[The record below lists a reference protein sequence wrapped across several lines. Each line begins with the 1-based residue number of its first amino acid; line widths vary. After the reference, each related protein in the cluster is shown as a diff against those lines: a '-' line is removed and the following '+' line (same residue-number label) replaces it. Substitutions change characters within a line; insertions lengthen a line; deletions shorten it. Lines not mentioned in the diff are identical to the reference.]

1 MISMINDFYLI
12 IIIFLIHFILNKNN
26 KIIFNNYFLDIPNVS
41 RKIHKKPTYL
51 IGGHFI
57 FISYSV
63 FLLFSFDYSLNHKF
77 VFFFIFS
84 CIFLIGIL
92 DDLKDLKPIV
102 KLGLVL
108 IIYLV
113 LIYFDNDY
121 LLKKI
126 YFETFDK
133 SLNFGI
139 YSYPVSILCV
149 LLLINAI
156 NLIDGINGL
165 AMMVFII
172 IYLFLHYFLNVAF
185 NIFIFIF
192 YLFIFFN
199 IYKGKYFLG
208 NSGSLIIGALIAFST
223 IKAYNSNFT
232 QNNSAEDIVILFLIP
247 GIDMFRLFVQRIV
260 KRKNPFEADGSHLHH
275 HLIKKF
281 SLQKILFGYFFI
293 IVISSY
299 AAFNDYLPEII
310 IILVIITIYSLTLYL
325 LNKNLPKNKIVDK

>member
-1 MISMINDFYLI
+1 MISDFYLL
-12 IIIFLIHFILNKNN
+12 IIIFLIHFALDKY
-26 KIIFNNYFLDIPNVS
+26 KTKIFNNYFLDIPNVG
-41 RKIHKKPTYL
+41 RKIHKEPTYL

-63 FLLFSFDYSLNHKF
+63 FLLFSFDYNLNHKF
-77 VFFFIFS
+77 VFFFIFL

-113 LIYFDNDY
+113 LIHFDNDY
-121 LLKKI
+121 LLEKI

-133 SLNFGI
+133 NLNFGI
-139 YSYPVSILCV
+139 YSYLVSILCV

-172 IYLFLHYFLNVAF
+172 IYLYLHYFLNVAF

-192 YLFIFFN
+192 YVFIFFN

-232 QNNSAEDIVILFLIP
+232 QNNSTEDIVILFLIP

>member
-1 MISMINDFYLI
+1 MISDFYLLI
-12 IIIFLIHFILNKNN
+12 LVFLIHFTLYKNK
-26 KIIFNNYFLDIPNVS
+26 KKFFSNYFLDMPNVS
-41 RKIHKKPTYL
+41 RKIHKEPTYL
-51 IGGHFI
+51 LGGHFI

-77 VFFFIFS
+77 VFLFIFS

-92 DDLKDLKPIV
+92 DDLKDLKPTV

-121 LLKKI
+121 LLEKI
-126 YFETFDK
+126 YFETFEK
-133 SLNFGI
+133 NLNFGI
-139 YSYPVSILCV
+139 YSYPISILCV

-192 YLFIFFN
+192 YLFVCFN

-208 NSGSLIIGALIAFST
+208 NSGSLIIGAIIAFST

-232 QNNSAEDIVILFLIP
+232 QNNSAEDIFILFLIP
-247 GIDMFRLFVQRIV
+247 GIDMFNVFLQRII
-260 KRKNPFEADGSHLHH
+260 KKKSPFKADNLHLHH
-275 HLIKKF
+275 LLIKIF
-281 SLQKILFGYFFI
+281 SLQKVLFFYFFI
-293 IVISSY
+293 ISSSSY
-299 AAFNDYLPEII
+299 LAFKNLVSEVLIIFII
-310 IILVIITIYSLTLYL
+310 IFIYFFILFL
-325 LNKNLPKNKIVDK
+325 LNKKILKN

>member
-1 MISMINDFYLI
+1 MISDFYLLI
-12 IIIFLIHFILNKNN
+12 LIFLIHFALDKNKK
-26 KIIFNNYFLDIPNVS
+26 KIFSNYFLDIPNVG
-41 RKIHKKPTYL
+41 RKIHKEPTYL

-63 FLLFSFDYSLNHKF
+63 FLLFSFDYNLNHKF

-113 LIYFDNDY
+113 LIHFDNDY
-121 LLKKI
+121 LLEKI

-133 SLNFGI
+133 NLNFGI
-139 YSYPVSILCV
+139 YSYLVSILCV

-192 YLFIFFN
+192 YLFVCFN

-208 NSGSLIIGALIAFST
+208 NSGSLIIGAIIAFST

-232 QNNSAEDIVILFLIP
+232 QNNSAEDIFILFLIP
-247 GIDMFRLFVQRIV
+247 GIDMFNVFLQRII
-260 KRKNPFEADGSHLHH
+260 KKKSPFNADNLHLHH
-275 HLIKKF
+275 LLIKIF
-281 SLQKILFGYFFI
+281 SLQKVLFFYFFI
-293 IVISSY
+293 ISSSSY
-299 AAFNDYLPEII
+299 LAFKNLVSEVLIIFII
-310 IILVIITIYSLTLYL
+310 IFIYFFILFL
-325 LNKNLPKNKIVDK
+325 LNKKILKN

>member
-1 MISMINDFYLI
+1 MISDFYLLI
-12 IIIFLIHFILNKNN
+12 LIFLIHFALDKNK
-26 KIIFNNYFLDIPNVS
+26 KKIFNNYFLDIPNVD
-41 RKIHKKPTYL
+41 RKIHKEPTYL

-63 FLLFSFDYSLNHKF
+63 FLLFSFDYNINHKF

-108 IIYLV
+108 VIYLI
-113 LIYFDNDY
+113 LIHFDNDY
-121 LLKKI
+121 LLEKI

-133 SLNFGI
+133 NLNFGI
-139 YSYPVSILCV
+139 YSYPLSILCV

-172 IYLFLHYFLNVAF
+172 IYLYLNYFLNVAF

>member
-1 MISMINDFYLI
+1 MISDFYLLI
-12 IIIFLIHFILNKNN
+12 LIFLIHFVLDKY
-26 KIIFNNYFLDIPNVS
+26 KKKIFNNYFLDIPNVG
-41 RKIHKKPTYL
+41 RKIHKEPTYL
-51 IGGHFI
+51 LGGHFI
-57 FISYSV
+57 YISYSV
-63 FLLFSFDYSLNHKF
+63 FLLFSLDYSLNHKF

-92 DDLKDLKPIV
+92 DDLKDLKPTV

-108 IIYLV
+108 IIYLL

-121 LLKKI
+121 LLEKI
-126 YFETFDK
+126 YFETFEK
-133 SLNFGI
+133 NLNFGI

-192 YLFIFFN
+192 YLFVCFN

-208 NSGSLIIGALIAFST
+208 NSGSLIIGAIIAFST

-232 QNNSAEDIVILFLIP
+232 QNNSAEDIFILFLIP
-247 GIDMFRLFVQRIV
+247 GIDMFNVFLQRII
-260 KRKNPFEADGSHLHH
+260 KKKKPFKADNLHLHH
-275 HLIKKF
+275 LLIKIF
-281 SLQKILFGYFFI
+281 SLQKVLFFYFFI
-293 IVISSY
+293 ISSSSY
-299 AAFNDYLPEII
+299 LAFKNLVSEVLIIFII
-310 IILVIITIYSLTLYL
+310 IFIYFFILFL
-325 LNKNLPKNKIVDK
+325 LNKKILKN

>member
-1 MISMINDFYLI
+1 MISDFYLLI
-12 IIIFLIHFILNKNN
+12 LIFLIHFALDKNK
-26 KIIFNNYFLDIPNVS
+26 KKIFNNYFLDIPNVG
-41 RKIHKKPTYL
+41 RKIHKEPTYL

-57 FISYSV
+57 FISYSA

-113 LIYFDNDY
+113 LINFDNDY
-121 LLKKI
+121 LLEKI

-133 SLNFGI
+133 NLNFGI

-172 IYLFLHYFLNVAF
+172 IYLYLNYFLNVAF

-232 QNNSAEDIVILFLIP
+232 QNNSAEDIFILFLIP
-247 GIDMFRLFVQRIV
+247 GIDMFRLFAGRIID
-260 KRKNPFEADGSHLHH
+260 KKNPFKADNLHLHH
-275 HLIKKF
+275 LLIAKY
-281 SLQKILFGYFFI
+281 SLKNILFFYFI
-293 IVISSY
+293 TIVSSSY
-299 AAFNDYLPEII
+299 MAFNDILPELI
-310 IILVIITIYSLTLYL
+310 IILIISFLYSIL
-325 LNKNLPKNKIVDK
+325 LFFLKNAKLN

>member
-1 MISMINDFYLI
+1 MISDFYLL
-12 IIIFLIHFILNKNN
+12 IIIFLIHFALDKNK
-26 KIIFNNYFLDIPNVS
+26 KKIFNNYFLDIPNVG
-41 RKIHKKPTYL
+41 RKIHKEPTYL

-63 FLLFSFDYSLNHKF
+63 FLLFSYDYNINHKF

-113 LIYFDNDY
+113 LIHFDNDY
-121 LLKKI
+121 LLEKI

-133 SLNFGI
+133 NLNFGI

-172 IYLFLHYFLNVAF
+172 IYLYLHYFLNVAF

-192 YLFIFFN
+192 YVFIFFN

-232 QNNSAEDIVILFLIP
+232 DNNSAEDIFILFLIP
-247 GIDMFRLFVQRIV
+247 GLDMLRLFTKRIID
-260 KRKNPFEADGSHLHH
+260 KKNPFEGDNLHLHH
-275 HLIKKF
+275 LLSSAF
-281 SLQKILFGYFFI
+281 SLEKVLFFYFFV
-293 IVISSY
+293 IVSSSY

-310 IILVIITIYSLTLYL
+310 IILLISTIYFLTLIL
-325 LNKNLPKNKIVDK
+325 ISKKIIK

>member
-1 MISMINDFYLI
+1 MMVDLSLFFIV
-12 IIIFLIHFILNKNN
+12 FLIYFILDKNKK
-26 KIIFNNYFLDIPNVS
+26 KIFGDFFLDTPDS
-41 RKIHKKPTYL
+41 LRKIHKHPTYL

-84 CIFLIGIL
+84 CIFLIGVL

-102 KLGLVL
+102 KLGLIL
-108 IIYLV
+108 IIYLL

-121 LLKKI
+121 LLEKI

-165 AMMVFII
+165 AMMIFII
-172 IYLFLHYFLNVAF
+172 IYLYLHYFLNVAL

-192 YLFIFFN
+192 YVFIFFN

-223 IKAYNSNFT
+223 IKAYNSNFIGS
-232 QNNSAEDIVILFLIP
+232 NSAEDIFILFLVP
-247 GIDMFRLFVQRIV
+247 GIDMFRLFIQRV
-260 KRKNPFEADGSHLHH
+260 LKKKNPFSADNLHLHH
-275 HLIKKF
+275 SLIKIF
-281 SLQKILFGYFFI
+281 SLQKVLSFYFFI
-293 IVISSY
+293 ISSSSY
-299 AAFNDYLPEII
+299 LAFKDTLSEVLIIFII
-310 IILVIITIYSLTLYL
+310 IFIYFFILFL
-325 LNKNLPKNKIVDK
+325 LNKKILKIKN

>member
-1 MISMINDFYLI
+1 MINNFYLI
-12 IIIFLIHFILNKNN
+12 IIIFLIHFILNKNK
-26 KIIFNNYFLDIPNVS
+26 KIIFNNYFLDIPNVG
-41 RKIHKKPTYL
+41 RKIHKEPTYL

-63 FLLFSFDYSLNHKF
+63 FLLFSFDYNLNHKF

-113 LIYFDNDY
+113 LIHFDNDY
-121 LLKKI
+121 LLEKI

-133 SLNFGI
+133 NLNFGI
-139 YSYPVSILCV
+139 YSYLVSILCV

-172 IYLFLHYFLNVAF
+172 IYLYLNYFLNVAF

-275 HLIKKF
+275 HLIKKI

>member
-1 MISMINDFYLI
+1 MISDFYLL
-12 IIIFLIHFILNKNN
+12 IIIFLIHFALDKNK
-26 KIIFNNYFLDIPNVS
+26 KKIFNNYFLDIPNVD
-41 RKIHKKPTYL
+41 RKIHKEPTYL

-63 FLLFSFDYSLNHKF
+63 FLLFSFDHNINHKF

-113 LIYFDNDY
+113 LIHFDNDY
-121 LLKKI
+121 LLEKI

-133 SLNFGI
+133 NLNFGI

-172 IYLFLHYFLNVAF
+172 IYLYLHYFLNVAF

-192 YLFIFFN
+192 YVFIFFN

-232 QNNSAEDIVILFLIP
+232 DNNSAEDIFILFLIP
-247 GIDMFRLFVQRIV
+247 GLDMLRLFTKRIID
-260 KRKNPFEADGSHLHH
+260 KKNPFEGDNLHLHH
-275 HLIKKF
+275 LLSSAF
-281 SLQKILFGYFFI
+281 SLEKVLFFYFFV
-293 IVISSY
+293 IVSSSY

-310 IILVIITIYSLTLYL
+310 IILLISTIYFLTLIL
-325 LNKNLPKNKIVDK
+325 ISKKIIK

>member
-1 MISMINDFYLI
+1 MISDFYLL
-12 IIIFLIHFILNKNN
+12 IIIFLIHFALDKNK
-26 KIIFNNYFLDIPNVS
+26 KKIFNSYFLDIPNVG
-41 RKIHKKPTYL
+41 RKIHKEPTYL

-63 FLLFSFDYSLNHKF
+63 FLLFSYDYNINHKF

-113 LIYFDNDY
+113 LIHFDNDY
-121 LLKKI
+121 LLEKI

-133 SLNFGI
+133 NLNFGI

-172 IYLFLHYFLNVAF
+172 IYLYLHYFLNVAF

-192 YLFIFFN
+192 YLFVCFN

-208 NSGSLIIGALIAFST
+208 NSGSLLIGALIAFST

-232 QNNSAEDIVILFLIP
+232 DNNSAEDIFILFLIP
-247 GIDMFRLFVQRIV
+247 GLDMLRLFTKRIID
-260 KRKNPFEADGSHLHH
+260 KKNPFEGDNLHLHH
-275 HLIKKF
+275 LLSSAF
-281 SLQKILFGYFFI
+281 SLEKVLFFYFFV
-293 IVISSY
+293 IVSSSY

-310 IILVIITIYSLTLYL
+310 IILLISTIYFLTLIL
-325 LNKNLPKNKIVDK
+325 ISKKIIK

>member
-1 MISMINDFYLI
+1 MISDLFLVI
-12 IIIFLIHFILNKNN
+12 IVFLIHSILNHNKN
-26 KIIFNNYFLDIPNVS
+26 KIFGNYFLDIPNVS
-41 RKIHKKPTYL
+41 RKIHKEPTYL

-63 FLLFSFDYSLNHKF
+63 FLLFSFDYDLNHKF

-102 KLGLVL
+102 KLALII

-113 LIYFDNDY
+113 LIHFDNDY
-121 LLKKI
+121 LLEKI
-126 YFETFDK
+126 YLETFDK
-133 SLNFGI
+133 NLNFGI
-139 YSYPVSILCV
+139 YSYLLSILCV

-165 AMMVFII
+165 AMMIFII
-172 IYLFLHYFLNVAF
+172 IYLYLYYFLNVAF

-223 IKAYNSNFT
+223 IKAYNLSFIR
-232 QNNSAEDIVILFLIP
+232 NNSAEDIFILFLIP
-247 GIDMFRLFVQRIV
+247 GIDMLRLFVKRIIN
-260 KRKNPFEADGSHLHH
+260 KKNPFKADNLHLHH
-275 HLIKKF
+275 LLSDSF
-281 SLQKILFGYFFI
+281 SLEKVLFFYFSL
-293 IVISSY
+293 IVSSSY
-299 AAFNDYLPEII
+299 AAFNDYLPEIV
-310 IILVIITIYSLTLYL
+310 IILIIVIIYFLTLIL
-325 LNKNLPKNKIVDK
+325 ISKKNIIGK

>member
-1 MISMINDFYLI
+1 MISDFYLLI
-12 IIIFLIHFILNKNN
+12 LIFLIHFALDKNK
-26 KIIFNNYFLDIPNVS
+26 KKIFNNYFLDIPNVG
-41 RKIHKKPTYL
+41 RKIHKEPTYL

-63 FLLFSFDYSLNHKF
+63 FLLFSFDYNINHKF

-113 LIYFDNDY
+113 LIHFDNDY
-121 LLKKI
+121 LLEKI

-133 SLNFGI
+133 NLNFGI

-172 IYLFLHYFLNVAF
+172 IYLYLHYFLNVAF

-192 YLFIFFN
+192 YVFIFFN

-232 QNNSAEDIVILFLIP
+232 DNNSAEDIFILFLIP
-247 GIDMFRLFVQRIV
+247 GLDMLRLFTKRIID
-260 KRKNPFEADGSHLHH
+260 KKNPFEGDNLHLHH
-275 HLIKKF
+275 LLSSAF
-281 SLQKILFGYFFI
+281 SLEKVLFFYFFV
-293 IVISSY
+293 IVSSSY

-310 IILVIITIYSLTLYL
+310 IILLISTIYFLTLIL
-325 LNKNLPKNKIVDK
+325 ISKKIIK

>member
-1 MISMINDFYLI
+1 MINDFYLT

-113 LIYFDNDY
+113 LIHFDNDY
-121 LLKKI
+121 LLEKI

-133 SLNFGI
+133 NLNFGI

-172 IYLFLHYFLNVAF
+172 IYLYLHYFLNVAF

-192 YLFIFFN
+192 YVFIFFN

-223 IKAYNSNFT
+223 IKAYNSNFIGS
-232 QNNSAEDIVILFLIP
+232 NSAEDIFILFLVP
-247 GIDMFRLFVQRIV
+247 GIDMFRLFIQRV
-260 KRKNPFEADGSHLHH
+260 LKKKNPFSADNLHLHH
-275 HLIKKF
+275 SLIKIF
-281 SLQKILFGYFFI
+281 SLQKVLSFYFFI
-293 IVISSY
+293 ISSSSY
-299 AAFNDYLPEII
+299 LAFKDTLSEVLIIFII
-310 IILVIITIYSLTLYL
+310 IFIYFFILFL
-325 LNKNLPKNKIVDK
+325 LNKKILKIKN

>member
-1 MISMINDFYLI
+1 MNDFYLFFV
-12 IIIFLIHFILNKNN
+12 IFLIHFALDKNKK
-26 KIIFNNYFLDIPNVS
+26 KIFSNYFLDIPNVS

-108 IIYLV
+108 IIYLI
-113 LIYFDNDY
+113 LINFDNDY
-121 LLKKI
+121 LLEKI

-133 SLNFGI
+133 NLNFGI
-139 YSYPVSILCV
+139 YSYPLSILCV

-192 YLFIFFN
+192 YLFICFN

-208 NSGSLIIGALIAFST
+208 NSGSLIIGAIIAFST

-232 QNNSAEDIVILFLIP
+232 QNNSAEDIFILFLIP
-247 GIDMFRLFVQRIV
+247 GIDMFNVFLQRII
-260 KRKNPFEADGSHLHH
+260 KKKSPFNADNLHLHH
-275 HLIKKF
+275 LLIKIF
-281 SLQKILFGYFFI
+281 SLQKVLFFYFFI
-293 IVISSY
+293 ISSSSY
-299 AAFNDYLPEII
+299 LAFKNLVSEFLIIFII
-310 IILVIITIYSLTLYL
+310 IFIYFFILFL
-325 LNKNLPKNKIVDK
+325 LNKKILKN

>member
-1 MISMINDFYLI
+1 MISDFYLLI
-12 IIIFLIHFILNKNN
+12 LIFLIHFALDKY
-26 KIIFNNYFLDIPNVS
+26 KTKIFNNYFLDIPNVG
-41 RKIHKKPTYL
+41 RKIHKEPTYL
-51 IGGHFI
+51 LGGHFI
-57 FISYSV
+57 YISYSV
-63 FLLFSFDYSLNHKF
+63 FLLFSLDYSLNHKF

-92 DDLKDLKPIV
+92 DDLKDLKPTV

-108 IIYLV
+108 IIYLL

-121 LLKKI
+121 LLEKI
-126 YFETFDK
+126 YFETFEK
-133 SLNFGI
+133 NLNFGI

-192 YLFIFFN
+192 YLFVCFN

-208 NSGSLIIGALIAFST
+208 NSGSLIIGAIIAFST

-232 QNNSAEDIVILFLIP
+232 QNNSAEDIFILFLIP
-247 GIDMFRLFVQRIV
+247 GIDMFNVFLQRII
-260 KRKNPFEADGSHLHH
+260 KKKKPFKADNLHLHH
-275 HLIKKF
+275 LLIKIF
-281 SLQKILFGYFFI
+281 SLQKVLFFYFFI
-293 IVISSY
+293 ISSSSY
-299 AAFNDYLPEII
+299 LAFKNLVSEVLIIFII
-310 IILVIITIYSLTLYL
+310 IFIYFFILFL
-325 LNKNLPKNKIVDK
+325 LNKKILKN

>member
-1 MISMINDFYLI
+1 MMVDLSLFFIV
-12 IIIFLIHFILNKNN
+12 FLIYFILDKNKK
-26 KIIFNNYFLDIPNVS
+26 KIFGDFFLDTPDS
-41 RKIHKKPTYL
+41 LRKIHKHPTYL

-84 CIFLIGIL
+84 CIFLIGVL

-102 KLGLVL
+102 KLGLIL
-108 IIYLV
+108 IIYLL

-121 LLKKI
+121 LLEKI

-172 IYLFLHYFLNVAF
+172 IYLYLHYFLNVAF

-192 YLFIFFN
+192 YVFIFFN

-260 KRKNPFEADGSHLHH
+260 KRKNPFEADVSHLHH
-275 HLIKKF
+275 HLIKKI

>member
-1 MISMINDFYLI
+1 MISDFYLLI
-12 IIIFLIHFILNKNN
+12 LIFLIHFALDKY
-26 KIIFNNYFLDIPNVS
+26 KTKIFNNYFLDIPNVG
-41 RKIHKKPTYL
+41 RKIHKEPTYL

-63 FLLFSFDYSLNHKF
+63 FLLFSFDHNINHKF
-77 VFFFIFS
+77 FFFFIFS

-113 LIYFDNDY
+113 LIHFDNDY
-121 LLKKI
+121 LLEKI

-133 SLNFGI
+133 NLNFGI

-172 IYLFLHYFLNVAF
+172 IYLYLHYFLNVAF

-199 IYKGKYFLG
+199 IY
-208 NSGSLIIGALIAFST
+208 
-223 IKAYNSNFT
+223 
-232 QNNSAEDIVILFLIP
+232 
-247 GIDMFRLFVQRIV
+247 
-260 KRKNPFEADGSHLHH
+260 
-275 HLIKKF
+275 
-281 SLQKILFGYFFI
+281 
-293 IVISSY
+293 
-299 AAFNDYLPEII
+299 
-310 IILVIITIYSLTLYL
+310 
-325 LNKNLPKNKIVDK
+325 

>member
-1 MISMINDFYLI
+1 MISDFYLLI
-12 IIIFLIHFILNKNN
+12 LIFLIHFALDKNK
-26 KIIFNNYFLDIPNVS
+26 KKIFNNYFLDMPNLG
-41 RKIHKKPTYL
+41 RKIHKEPTYL

-63 FLLFSFDYSLNHKF
+63 FLLFSFDYNLNHKF

-92 DDLKDLKPIV
+92 DDLKDLKPII

-113 LIYFDNDY
+113 LIHFDNDY
-121 LLKKI
+121 LLEKI

-133 SLNFGI
+133 NLNFGI

-247 GIDMFRLFVQRIV
+247 GIDMLRLFARRIID
-260 KRKNPFEADGSHLHH
+260 KKNPFTADNLHLHH
-275 HLIKKF
+275 LLSSTF
-281 SLQKILFGYFFI
+281 SLEKVLFFYFVI
-293 IVISSY
+293 ITSSSY

-310 IILVIITIYSLTLYL
+310 IILIIIIIYFFTLL
-325 LNKNLPKNKIVDK
+325 LITKKISKIRNAIDK

>member
-1 MISMINDFYLI
+1 MMVDLSLFFIV
-12 IIIFLIHFILNKNN
+12 FLIYFILDKNKK
-26 KIIFNNYFLDIPNVS
+26 KIFGDFFLDTPDS
-41 RKIHKKPTYL
+41 LRKIHKHPTYL

-113 LIYFDNDY
+113 LIHFDNDY
-121 LLKKI
+121 LLEKI

-133 SLNFGI
+133 NLNFGI

-172 IYLFLHYFLNVAF
+172 IYLYLHYFLNVAF

-192 YLFIFFN
+192 YVFIFFN

-223 IKAYNSNFT
+223 IKAYNSNFIGS
-232 QNNSAEDIVILFLIP
+232 NSAEDIFILFLVP
-247 GIDMFRLFVQRIV
+247 GIDMFRLFIQRV
-260 KRKNPFEADGSHLHH
+260 LKKKNPFSADNLHLHH
-275 HLIKKF
+275 SLIKIF
-281 SLQKILFGYFFI
+281 SLQKVLSFYFFI
-293 IVISSY
+293 ISSSSY
-299 AAFNDYLPEII
+299 LAFKDTLSEVLIIFII
-310 IILVIITIYSLTLYL
+310 IFIYFFILFL
-325 LNKNLPKNKIVDK
+325 LNKKILKIKN

>member
-1 MISMINDFYLI
+1 MISDFYLLI
-12 IIIFLIHFILNKNN
+12 LIFLIHFALDKY
-26 KIIFNNYFLDIPNVS
+26 KTKIFNNYFLDIPNVG
-41 RKIHKKPTYL
+41 RKIHKEPTYL

-63 FLLFSFDYSLNHKF
+63 FLLFSYDYNINHKF

-113 LIYFDNDY
+113 LIHFDNDY
-121 LLKKI
+121 LLEKI

-133 SLNFGI
+133 NLNFGI

-172 IYLFLHYFLNVAF
+172 IYLYLNYFLNVAF

>member
-1 MISMINDFYLI
+1 MISNFYLLI
-12 IIIFLIHFILNKNN
+12 LIFLIHFALDKY
-26 KIIFNNYFLDIPNVS
+26 KKKIFNNYFLDIPNVG
-41 RKIHKKPTYL
+41 RKIHKEPTYL

-63 FLLFSFDYSLNHKF
+63 FLLFSYDYNINHKF

-113 LIYFDNDY
+113 LIHFDNDY
-121 LLKKI
+121 LLEKI

-133 SLNFGI
+133 NLNFGI

-172 IYLFLHYFLNVAF
+172 IYLYLHYFLNVAF

-192 YLFIFFN
+192 YVFIFFN

-232 QNNSAEDIVILFLIP
+232 DNNSAEDIFILFLIP
-247 GIDMFRLFVQRIV
+247 GLDMLRLFTKRIID
-260 KRKNPFEADGSHLHH
+260 KKNPFEGDNLHLHH
-275 HLIKKF
+275 LLSSAF
-281 SLQKILFGYFFI
+281 SLEKVLFFYFFV
-293 IVISSY
+293 IVSSSY

-310 IILVIITIYSLTLYL
+310 IILLISTIYFLTLIL
-325 LNKNLPKNKIVDK
+325 ISKKIIK

>member
-1 MISMINDFYLI
+1 
-12 IIIFLIHFILNKNN
+12 
-26 KIIFNNYFLDIPNVS
+26 VS

-84 CIFLIGIL
+84 CIFLIGVL

-121 LLKKI
+121 LLEKI

-172 IYLFLHYFLNVAF
+172 IYLYLHYFLNVAF
-185 NIFIFIF
+185 NIFIFFF
-192 YLFIFFN
+192 YVFIFFN

-325 LNKNLPKNKIVDK
+325 LNKNLPRNKIVDK

>member
-1 MISMINDFYLI
+1 MISDFYLLI
-12 IIIFLIHFILNKNN
+12 LVFLIHFTLYKNK
-26 KIIFNNYFLDIPNVS
+26 KKFFSNYFLDMPNVS
-41 RKIHKKPTYL
+41 RKIHKEPTYL
-51 IGGHFI
+51 LGGHFI

-63 FLLFSFDYSLNHKF
+63 FLLFSFDYNLNHKF

-92 DDLKDLKPIV
+92 DDLKDLKPTV

-121 LLKKI
+121 LLEKI
-126 YFETFDK
+126 YFETFEK
-133 SLNFGI
+133 NLNFGI
-139 YSYPVSILCV
+139 YSYPISILCV

-172 IYLFLHYFLNVAF
+172 IYLYLNYFLNVAF

-192 YLFIFFN
+192 YLFVCFN

-208 NSGSLIIGALIAFST
+208 NSGSLIIGAIIAFST

-232 QNNSAEDIVILFLIP
+232 QNNSAEDIFILFLIP
-247 GIDMFRLFVQRIV
+247 GIDMFNVFLQRII
-260 KRKNPFEADGSHLHH
+260 KKKSPFKADNLHLHH
-275 HLIKKF
+275 LLIKIF
-281 SLQKILFGYFFI
+281 SLQKVLFFYFFI
-293 IVISSY
+293 ISSSSY
-299 AAFNDYLPEII
+299 LAFKNLVSEVLIIFII
-310 IILVIITIYSLTLYL
+310 IFIYFFILFL
-325 LNKNLPKNKIVDK
+325 LNKKILKN

>member
-1 MISMINDFYLI
+1 MLNDFYLL
-12 IIIFLIHFILNKNN
+12 IIIFLIHYILDKNK
-26 KIIFNNYFLDIPNVS
+26 KKFFGNYFLDIPNVG

-57 FISYSV
+57 FISYTV
-63 FLLFSFDYSLNHKF
+63 FLLFSFEYNLNQKF
-77 VFFFIFS
+77 VFFVIFAG
-84 CIFLIGIL
+84 IFLIGIL

-108 IIYLV
+108 IIYLI
-113 LIYFDNDY
+113 LINFDNDY

-126 YFETFDK
+126 YIETFDK
-133 SLNFGI
+133 KLNFGI
-139 YSYPVSILCV
+139 YSYPISILCV

-172 IYLFLHYFLNVAF
+172 IYLYLHYFLNVTF

-192 YLFIFFN
+192 YLFVCFN

-247 GIDMFRLFVQRIV
+247 GIDMFRLFARRIID
-260 KRKNPFEADGSHLHH
+260 KKNPFKADNLHLHH
-275 HLIKKF
+275 LLIARY
-281 SLQKILFGYFFI
+281 SLKNILFFYFIIIVGSSYMAFNDILPELIIIFI
-293 IVISSY
+293 IVFLYS
-299 AAFNDYLPEII
+299 
-310 IILVIITIYSLTLYL
+310 ILLFFLKNQIK
-325 LNKNLPKNKIVDK
+325 LN

>member
-1 MISMINDFYLI
+1 MISDLFLVI
-12 IIIFLIHFILNKNN
+12 IVFLIHSILNHNKN
-26 KIIFNNYFLDIPNVS
+26 KIFGNYFLDIPNVS
-41 RKIHKKPTYL
+41 RKIHKEPTYL

-63 FLLFSFDYSLNHKF
+63 FLLFSFDYDLNHKF

-84 CIFLIGIL
+84 CIFLVGIL
-92 DDLKDLKPIV
+92 DDLKNLKPIV

-113 LIYFDNDY
+113 LIHFDNDY
-121 LLKKI
+121 LLEII
-126 YFETFDK
+126 YIETFDK
-133 SLNFGI
+133 NFNFGI

-149 LLLINAI
+149 LLLVNAI

-172 IYLFLHYFLNVAF
+172 IYLYLHYFLNATF

-199 IYKGKYFLG
+199 IYKGIYFLG

-223 IKAYNSNFT
+223 IKAYNSNFI

-247 GIDMFRLFVQRIV
+247 GIDMFRLFVGRIMN
-260 KRKNPFEADGSHLHH
+260 KKNPFKADNSHLHH
-275 HLIKKF
+275 LLINKYTLK
-281 SLQKILFGYFFI
+281 SVLFFYFI
-293 IVISSY
+293 IIFSNSY
-299 AAFNDYLPEII
+299 LAFNDILPE
-310 IILVIITIYSLTLYL
+310 LVIILTTSFLYL
-325 LNKNLPKNKIVDK
+325 ILLFYLKNFKSN

>member
-1 MISMINDFYLI
+1 MISDFYLLI
-12 IIIFLIHFILNKNN
+12 LIFLIHFALDKNK
-26 KIIFNNYFLDIPNVS
+26 KKIFNNYFLDIPNVG
-41 RKIHKKPTYL
+41 RKIHKEPTYL

-63 FLLFSFDYSLNHKF
+63 FLLFSFDYNLNHKF

-113 LIYFDNDY
+113 LIHFDNDY
-121 LLKKI
+121 LLEKI

-133 SLNFGI
+133 NLNFGI

-172 IYLFLHYFLNVAF
+172 IYLYLNYFLNVAF

-232 QNNSAEDIVILFLIP
+232 QNNSAEDIFILFLIP
-247 GIDMFRLFVQRIV
+247 GIDMFRLF
-260 KRKNPFEADGSHLHH
+260 A
-275 HLIKKF
+275 
-281 SLQKILFGYFFI
+281 
-293 IVISSY
+293 
-299 AAFNDYLPEII
+299 
-310 IILVIITIYSLTLYL
+310 
-325 LNKNLPKNKIVDK
+325 

>member
-1 MISMINDFYLI
+1 MISDFFI
-12 IIIFLIHFILNKNN
+12 IIVIFLIHFFFYKNKKQILGS
-26 KIIFNNYFLDIPNVS
+26 YFLDVPNMD
-41 RKIHKKPTYL
+41 RKIHNEPTYL

-77 VFFFIFS
+77 VFFFVFL

-108 IIYLV
+108 IIYLLLV
-113 LIYFDNDY
+113 HFDNNY
-121 LLKKI
+121 LLEKI
-126 YFETFDK
+126 HFETFDK
-133 SLNFGI
+133 NLNFGI

-149 LLLINAI
+149 LLLVNAI

-172 IYLFLHYFLNVAF
+172 IYLFLYYFLNVAF

-192 YLFIFFN
+192 YLFVFFN

-208 NSGSLIIGALIAFST
+208 NSGSLIIGALIAFTT
-223 IKAYNSNFT
+223 IKAYNSNFIGS
-232 QNNSAEDIVILFLIP
+232 NSAEDIFILFLIP
-247 GIDMFRLFVQRIV
+247 GIDMFRVFIQRIMN
-260 KRKNPFEADGSHLHH
+260 KKNPFNADNFHLHH
-275 HLIKKF
+275 SLIKIF
-281 SLQKILFGYFFI
+281 SLQKVLCFYFFI
-293 IVISSY
+293 ISCSSY
-299 AAFNDYLPEII
+299 LAFSDAVSESLIIFII
-310 IILVIITIYSLTLYL
+310 IFIYLIILFL
-325 LNKNLPKNKIVDK
+325 LNKKILKKSINTDK

>member
-1 MISMINDFYLI
+1 MISNFYLLI
-12 IIIFLIHFILNKNN
+12 LIFLIHFALDKY
-26 KIIFNNYFLDIPNVS
+26 KKKIFNNYFLDIPNVG
-41 RKIHKKPTYL
+41 RKIHKEPTYL

-63 FLLFSFDYSLNHKF
+63 FLLFSYDYNINHKF

-84 CIFLIGIL
+84 CIFLIGVL

-113 LIYFDNDY
+113 LIHFDNDY
-121 LLKKI
+121 LLEKI

-165 AMMVFII
+165 AMMIFII
-172 IYLFLHYFLNVAF
+172 IYLYLHYFLNVAF

-192 YLFIFFN
+192 YLFVCFN

-223 IKAYNSNFT
+223 IKAYNSNFID
-232 QNNSAEDIVILFLIP
+232 NNSAEDIFILFLIP
-247 GIDMFRLFVQRIV
+247 GIDMLRLFAKRIIN
-260 KRKNPFEADGSHLHH
+260 KKNPFKADNLHLHH
-275 HLIKKF
+275 LLSNSF
-281 SLQKILFGYFFI
+281 SLEKVLFFYFFL
-293 IVISSY
+293 IVSSSY

-310 IILVIITIYSLTLYL
+310 IILIIVIIYFLTLIL
-325 LNKNLPKNKIVDK
+325 ISKKIIIGK